1 MSQGQ
6 DTVGRT

>member
-1 MSQGQ
+1 MFHEQ